1 MDRIA
6 GDKDSR
12 IVENIDIDGKPFP
25 CWHKTSEWWPKFS
38 FEVWIWA
45 PGFPYPK
52 VGFMDDKN
60 QWWVKVA
67 HHGVEKCFVTHW
79 CKVSIHGYLPVPPP
93 IEKKE
98 EGQQRYEQSFE
109 EKKNAATTKPN
120 EEGNSMCPTYQTQA
134 TNNQQEGQ
142 ELLRRASLNST
153 SPMSSEIQ
161 RPQHSSIFG
170 AQSAVLQQLLEKAI
184 TSQEDTLEC
193 IRTCMSCLS
202 APPEL
207 VRELASISSR
217 IYSLKVDIELLLR
230 INLQKKS
237 SS

>member
-25 CWHKTSEWWPKFS
+25 CWHSVKDWWPKFS

-45 PGFPYPK
+45 PGFHYPK
-52 VGFMDDKN
+52 VGFIDDRN
-60 QWWVKVA
+60 QWWVKTQ
-67 HHGVEKCFVTHW
+67 HHGTEKCSPTHW
-79 CKVSIHGYLPVPPP
+79 CKVSIHAYLPVPPP
-93 IEKKE
+93 IEE
-98 EGQQRYEQSFE
+98 TEEQSFE
-109 EKKNAATTKPN
+109 EKKSASTTKSN

-134 TNNQQEGQ
+134 TNNQQGGQ
-142 ELLRRASLNST
+142 ELLRRASSNST

-170 AQSAVLQQLLEKAI
+170 AQSAALQQLLEKAI